1 MKNLFPKRACFLFL
15 ACYNSGEINK
25 GIGTMEHI
33 TEKDPY
39 RLSRLMYILQAA
51 LEYFVSI
58 MVAGAFL
65 AKVTAS
71 IGMSDALTGILSA
84 FVSLGCGM
92 QIFAVLLT
100 RKKRAKRMVVTA
112 SVINQLLFALVYLV
126 PFFPENFPIPRS
138 MILLVGLLLAHT
150 VMNIVHSPKINWF
163 MSLVDDHH
171 RGAFTAKKEI
181 VSLIGGVVFN
191 LAMGAVIDT
200 MEASGNQRGAFLVCA
215 VTLLGLTVLHTVTM
229 LLAKEKERDTAAV
242 KTSFRALLLDKNL
255 LKVILFSVLCNVFQY
270 VCTPFLGAYEIGE
283 LGFSMTF
290 IALLSTVASFTR
302 AGISLPMG
310 RFADKHSFASALII
324 SFVVRSLAFFAVVL
338 SSPTLGKYLFPV
350 YTVLNAVSLAGI
362 NSGTINLVYDYV
374 PGEGR
379 VAALALQNAVAG
391 VAGFLTTLAVSPLVT
406 HIQASGNTFL
416 GLNLHA
422 QQVLALI
429 ALLGNLLVVLYLIF
443 VVKKMKRIDLED

>member
-1 MKNLFPKRACFLFL
+1 M
-15 ACYNSGEINK
+15 
-25 GIGTMEHI
+25 
-33 TEKDPY
+33 EKDPY
-39 RLSRLMYILQAA
+39 RSSRLMYILQAA
-51 LEYFVSI
+51 LEYFVSL

-100 RKKRAKRMVVTA
+100 RKKRAKRMVITA

-126 PFFPENFPIPRS
+126 PFLPEDLTIPRS
-138 MILLVGLLLAHT
+138 AILLVGLLLAHT
-150 VMNIVHSPKINWF
+150 VMNIVHSSKINWF

-191 LAMGAVIDT
+191 LAMGAIIDIL
-200 MEASGNQRGAFLVCA
+200 EAKGNQRGAFLVCA
-215 VTLLGLTVLHTVTM
+215 ITLLGLTVLHTATM
-229 LLAKEKERDTAAV
+229 LLAKEKESDAPPV

-310 RFADKHSFASALII
+310 RFADKRSFASALTV
-324 SFVVRSLAFFAVVL
+324 SFVIRSAAFLAVAL
-338 SSPTLGKYLFPV
+338 STPALGKYLFPL
-350 YTVLNAVSLAGI
+350 YTVLNAVSFAGI
-362 NSGTINLVYDYV
+362 SGGTINLVYDYV
-374 PGEGR
+374 PREGR

-416 GLNLHA
+416 GISIHA

-429 ALLGNLLVVLYLIF
+429 AVLGNLLVVLYLVF
-443 VVKKMKRIDLED
+443 VVKKMKRTGVNE

>member
-1 MKNLFPKRACFLFL
+1 
-15 ACYNSGEINK
+15 
-25 GIGTMEHI
+25 MEKSI
-33 TEKDPY
+33 EKDPY

-126 PFFPENFPIPRS
+126 PFLPEDFPLPRS
-138 MILLVGLLLAHT
+138 IVLLVGLLLAHT

-200 MEASGNQRGAFLVCA
+200 LEAEGNQRGAFLVCA
-215 VTLLGLTVLHTVTM
+215 ITLLGLTVLHTVTM
-229 LLAKEKERDTAAV
+229 LLAKEKESDTSHS

-255 LKVILFSVLCNVFQY
+255 LKVTLFSVLWHVFQY
-270 VCTPFLGAYEIGE
+270 ICTPFLGAYEIGE

-290 IALLSTVASFTR
+290 IALLSTIASFTR

-310 RFADKHSFASALII
+310 RFADKHSFASALIV
-324 SFVVRSLAFFAVVL
+324 SFIVRSAAFWAVAL
-338 SSPTLGKYLFPV
+338 STPALGKYLFPV

-362 NSGTINLVYDYV
+362 NGGTVNLVYDYV
-374 PGEGR
+374 SGEGR

-406 HIQASGNTFL
+406 HIQANGNTFF
-416 GLNLHA
+416 GVHVHA

-429 ALLGNLLVVLYLIF
+429 AALGNLFVILYLVL
-443 VVKKMKRIDLED
+443 VVKKMERIDADR